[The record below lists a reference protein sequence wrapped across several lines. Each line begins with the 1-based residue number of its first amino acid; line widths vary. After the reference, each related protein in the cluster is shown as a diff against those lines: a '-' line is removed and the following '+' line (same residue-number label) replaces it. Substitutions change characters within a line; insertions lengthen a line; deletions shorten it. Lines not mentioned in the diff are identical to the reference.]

1 MKMNRRSLT
10 KSITFALMLSLVI
23 SLVKVPSAYAVS
35 NMTPYSSYVA
45 PSTWIQGAEYEL
57 NPGKD
62 TAARIQ
68 HDLPIMK
75 SEYNINTL
83 NLYGLENISQSDRDI
98 LFSQLA
104 SLGMKAVV
112 RIEWYDSSSFAF
124 NTSDA
129 DTVINHYNTL
139 LTDVSS
145 ASKRGS
151 VLYFALNMPVDDSGV
166 QTRLGGINS
175 SLSQTRQVSYAS
187 SFVTKMRTKLNT
199 LGFSSGQLYLSVFYG
214 WDFAYDIPSYTG
226 SNADGYFFNNYTY
239 PGSTVPDETATDAD
253 IINQTRLT
261 QGMTKYQAQ
270 YSGKNTVMEYG
281 FHTSEFNGGVNPNQ
295 TAGLVKTKA
304 AKQKALKATTSF
316 YKNNYS
322 NVKGSLYF
330 GYNLLKE
337 EGSPSALMDWALDYP
352 LSGKIEAENGSRYG
366 QAVTYSDSAASGGSG
381 VKGLDATG
389 DALAFFNS
397 KKGTSLQIRYACSG
411 NNQLSLYID
420 GQHVQDIAFPT
431 TGSWTGTY
439 ATKTV
444 TVTIPWGAT
453 VRLQRDSG
461 DSAVNIDYVI
471 LP

>member
-1 MKMNRRSLT
+1 MNRRFLS
-10 KSITFALMLSLVI
+10 KSILFAMITILAI
-23 SLVKVPSAYAVS
+23 SLMKIPSAYAVS
-35 NMTPYSSYVA
+35 SMTPYSSYVA
-45 PSTWIQGAEYEL
+45 ASTWIQGAEYEL

-83 NLYGLENISQSDRDI
+83 NLYGLENISQSDRDL
-98 LFSQLA
+98 LFSTLSA
-104 SLGMKAVV
+104 LGMKAVV
-112 RIEWYDSSSFAF
+112 RIEWYDTSNFAF

-129 DTVINHYNTL
+129 DTVINHYNSL
-139 LTDVSS
+139 LADVSS
-145 ASKRGS
+145 AGKRGS
-151 VLYFALNMPVDDSGV
+151 VLYFALNMPVDDPSV

-175 SLSQTRQVSYAS
+175 STSQTRQISYAS
-187 SFVTKMRTKLNT
+187 SFVSKMRTKLSS
-199 LGFSSGQLYLSVFYG
+199 LGFSGGQLYLSVFYG

-239 PGSTVPDETATDAD
+239 PGSTIPDETATDAVL
-253 IINQTRLT
+253 INQTRLQ
-261 QGMTKYQAQ
+261 QGMTKFQAQ
-270 YSGKNTVMEYG
+270 YSGKNTVIEYG

-304 AKQKALKATTSF
+304 AKQKALKATTNF
-316 YKNNYS
+316 YKTNYA

-337 EGSPSALMDWALDYP
+337 EGSPSALMDWALEYP
-352 LSGKIEAENGSRYG
+352 ATGKIEGENGSRYG
-366 QAVTYSDSAASGGSG
+366 QAVTYADSAASGGSG
-381 VKGLDATG
+381 VKGLDAAG

-420 GQHVQDIAFPT
+420 GQHVQDVSFPS
-431 TGSWTGTY
+431 TGGWTGTY

-444 TVTIPWGAT
+444 SVTIPWGAT